1 MTSETQNLINI
12 KKIICRYCKLNN
24 ISKQETKKIYYL
36 TISYCYDDRCFFN
49 LLRNTSRA
57 IFIYEQKINFQSLI
71 QLFNTYYT
79 QNNPMSIFIGFLKRY
94 DAFDSLKKELIIQKK
109 NYIYTMFCHT
119 RIENWISL
127 SFSWKK
133 TKEGYDFWND
143 LNKKWLYIV
152 AENKDNFFNVTNDNY
167 DDYQCIKNILSNN
180 KYIDKIILR
189 YLK

>member
-1 MTSETQNLINI
+1 MISETQNLINI

-49 LLRNTSRA
+49 LLRNTSQA

-109 NYIYTMFCHT
+109 NYIDTMFCHT

-143 LNKKWLYIV
+143 LNKKWHYIV

-167 DDYQCIKNILSNN
+167 DDYQCIKNIISNN

>member
-1 MTSETQNLINI
+1 MESETQNLINI
-12 KKIICRYCKLNN
+12 KKIMCRYCKLNN

-57 IFIYEQKINFQSLI
+57 IFTYEKKINFQSLI

-79 QNNPMSIFIGFLKRY
+79 QNNPMSIFIGFLKKY

-109 NYIYTMFCHT
+109 NYIDTMFCQT

-143 LNKKWLYIV
+143 LNKKWHYIV
-152 AENKDNFFNVTNDNY
+152 AENKDNFFNMTNDNY
-167 DDYQCIKNILSNN
+167 DDYQYIKKIITNN
-180 KYIDKIILR
+180 KYIDKFILR
-189 YLK
+189 YLR

>member
-1 MTSETQNLINI
+1 MISETQNLINI

-24 ISKQETKKIYYL
+24 ISKQETKNIYYL

-57 IFIYEQKINFQSLI
+57 IFTYEKKINFQSLI

-109 NYIYTMFCHT
+109 NYIDTMFCQT

-133 TKEGYDFWND
+133 TKEGYDFCNY
-143 LNKKWLYIV
+143 LNKKWHYIV
-152 AENKDNFFNVTNDNY
+152 AENKDNFFNMTNDNY
-167 DDYQCIKNILSNN
+167 NDYQYIKKIITNN
-180 KYIDKIILR
+180 KYIDKFILR
-189 YLK
+189 YLR

>member
-1 MTSETQNLINI
+1 MESETQNLINI

-57 IFIYEQKINFQSLI
+57 IFTYEKKINFQSLI

-79 QNNPMSIFIGFLKRY
+79 QNNPMSIFIGFLKKY

-109 NYIYTMFCHT
+109 NYIDTMFCQT

-143 LNKKWLYIV
+143 LNKKWHYIV
-152 AENKDNFFNVTNDNY
+152 AENKDNFFNMTNDNY
-167 DDYQCIKNILSNN
+167 DDYQYIKKIITNN
-180 KYIDKIILR
+180 KYIDKFILR
-189 YLK
+189 YLR

>member
-1 MTSETQNLINI
+1 MISETKNLINI

-49 LLRNTSRA
+49 LVKNTSRA

-79 QNNPMSIFIGFLKRY
+79 KNNSMSVFIGFLKRY
-94 DAFDSLKKELIIQKK
+94 DAFDSFKKELIIQHKH
-109 NYIYTMFCHT
+109 YIDTMFCQKP
-119 RIENWISL
+119 IENWISF
-127 SFSWKK
+127 SFSWNK
-133 TKEGYDFWND
+133 TKEGYDFWNK
-143 LNKKWLYIV
+143 LNNKWHYIV

-167 DDYQCIKNILSNN
+167 DDYQCIKNIISNN
-180 KYIDKIILR
+180 KYIDESILR
-189 YLK
+189 YLS